1 MQAFWQSYAVALIVV
16 GLMLYGLHAV
26 ARVIAR
32 GRLRSQVDT
41 RLIAVVTSTYV
52 SQNTAVSLV
61 KAGSRY
67 LLIGGGNGHLQT
79 LCELPA
85 DEVARWLADER
96 FEGSGSGAPRLARA
110 LRRMR
115 NLVQNLFAR
124 ASGANRRATGRGAT
138 NGASN
143 ELP

>member
-16 GLMLYGLHAV
+16 GLMLYGLHAL

-41 RLIAVVTSTYV
+41 RLIAVVTSSYV
-52 SQNTAVSLV
+52 SQNTTVSVV

-85 DEVARWLADER
+85 DEVARWLTD
-96 FEGSGSGAPRLARA
+96 
-110 LRRMR
+110 RRS
-115 NLVQNLFAR
+115 L
-124 ASGANRRATGRGAT
+124 
-138 NGASN
+138 
-143 ELP
+143 